1 MQLQAL
7 SSEPAKARVR
17 SWREKEK
24 GMWREEEEEE
34 EEAAEAATWLKGK
47 SKLATK
53 RPLFSKLPLENLKNT
68 HKDVTH

>member
-1 MQLQAL
+1 
-7 SSEPAKARVR
+7 
-17 SWREKEK
+17 
-24 GMWREEEEEE
+24 MWREEEEEE